1 MAESERPILFSGPMV
16 RALLEGRKTQ
26 TRRVVKPQPA
36 PNQPHD
42 GGTTWHFDARRG
54 VHVPCGS
61 VGHLSV
67 KEKGGLACPYG
78 QPGDRLWVRETWA
91 PHADELQ
98 HYSATTPASASIYY
112 QADGGLWGDD
122 DMRAGRGWFVP
133 GDPHVN
139 RWHPSI
145 HMPRW
150 ASRLTLEVTGV
161 RVERL
166 QDISESDARAE
177 GVARNPAQE
186 GTWLDY
192 PAGTSAAGWKDPQRS
207 FQSLWETINGPDSWA
222 ANPWVWVV
230 EFRRVEAAR

>member
-1 MAESERPILFSGPMV
+1 MAERERPILFSGPMV
-16 RALLEGRKTQ
+16 RALLDGRKTQ
-26 TRRVVKPQPA
+26 TRRIINDDWWRCLDPEDA
-36 PNQPHD
+36 EDRNQ
-42 GGTTWHFDARRG
+42 A
-54 VHVPCGS
+54 
-61 VGHLSV
+61 
-67 KEKGGLACPYG
+67 LAQCPYG
-78 QPGDRLWVRETWA
+78 QPGDRLWVRETWWNA
-91 PHADELQ
+91 EGYPGSYPSGEPMPPSRSRLV
-98 HYSATTPASASIYY
+98 HYAANGDPPDTPNRYY
-112 QADGGLWGDD
+112 PNGL
-122 DMRAGRGWFVP
+122 RGRGFAAPEPWA
-133 GDPHVN
+133 
-139 RWHPSI
+139 RWKQWPSI

-177 GVARNPAQE
+177 GVARNTAQE